1 MACLMPETLR
11 ILLVH
16 DYAPLFGGAEV
27 VNDALVH
34 GLRQRGHEVRRFMST
49 AGIEALP
56 HDSPLRPEYACRG
69 TLSRWRTALQS
80 ANPWAP
86 VALRQAIEDFT
97 PDLVHV
103 GIFTTQMSPLILPVL
118 RHVPSVFHAA
128 WYRAVCPTGTKL
140 LPNGTACSRRA
151 GSVCF
156 TAGCVPARDWVPLMG
171 QMQLLRR
178 WRHVFRATI
187 ANSEATARVL
197 AADGVGDITVVPN
210 GVADAPALSTMAD
223 TPTAVFAGRL
233 VHEKGVDT
241 LLHAFAAVHAHVPRA
256 TLDIIGDGVERPM
269 LEALSRSLNLEEV
282 VRFHGFQSRTQTEA
296 IARSAWV
303 QVVPSRWAEPFG
315 LVAAEAMMRGTAVV
329 ASDAGGLAEV
339 VRNEDT
345 GLLMRPDHVPALADA
360 LHRVLTD
367 RALAAQW
374 GRQGR
379 DVAQTEYSHA
389 RFVDRIVAVYANVLD
404 APGHSS

>member
-1 MACLMPETLR
+1 MAESLR

-16 DYAPLFGGAEV
+16 DYAPLYGGAEV

-34 GLRQRGHEVRRFMST
+34 GLRQRGHEVRRFTST
-49 AGIEALP
+49 AGLEALP
-56 HDSPLRPEYACRG
+56 HDSPLRPEYVCRG

-86 VALRQAIEDFT
+86 VALRQAIDDFK

-103 GIFTTQMSPLILPVL
+103 GIFSTQLSPLILPVL

-151 GSVCF
+151 GAVCF
-156 TAGCVPARDWVPLMG
+156 TAGCVPARDWIPLMG
-171 QMQLLRR
+171 QMQQLRW
-178 WRHVFRATI
+178 WRGVFRATI

-197 AADGVGDITVVPN
+197 ATDGVGDLVVVPN
-210 GVADAPALSTMAD
+210 GVPDAPAMA
-223 TPTAVFAGRL
+223 TPVGIPTAVFAGRL

-241 LLHAFAAVHAHVPRA
+241 LLHAFAAVHAQIPHA
-256 TLDIIGDGVERPM
+256 TLDIVGDGVERPA
-269 LEALSRSLNLEEV
+269 LEALSRSLNVEEV
-282 VRFHGFQSRTQTEA
+282 VRFHGFQPRQQTET

-329 ASDAGGLAEV
+329 ASAAGGLAEV

-345 GLLMRPDHVPALADA
+345 GLLVRPGHVPALAEA
-360 LHRVLTD
+360 LHRVLAD
-367 RALAAQW
+367 RVLAEQW
-374 GRQGR
+374 GRTGR
-379 DVAQTEYSHA
+379 VVAQAEYSHA
-389 RFVDRIVAVYANVLD
+389 RFVDRILAVYANVLD
-404 APGHSS
+404 RPVRSP